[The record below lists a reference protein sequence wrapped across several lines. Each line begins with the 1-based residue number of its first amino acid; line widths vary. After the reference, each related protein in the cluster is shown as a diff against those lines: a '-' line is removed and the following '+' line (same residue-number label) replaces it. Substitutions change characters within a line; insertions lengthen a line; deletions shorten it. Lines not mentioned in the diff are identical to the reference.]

1 MLNTNGLSKEEV
13 IKSRKKYGTNT
24 LTSKKKKS
32 FLMQFVETL
41 GDPIIKILLTALI
54 IKTIFLFKDFDWFE
68 TLGILIAVFLS
79 SLISTISE
87 YGSEK
92 AFEHLQEE
100 SSRIKCKVKRDGKLI
115 ETSIDEIV
123 VGDIVKLE
131 TGDKIPADGIIID
144 GELSVDESSLNGET
158 KEAYKYKVEGF
169 PTEKNKVYRGCV
181 VYSKMALMKVEKVGN
196 DTFYGKL
203 ALEIQEDNPD
213 SPLKLRLRKLAQIIS
228 RIGYIGAFLVAISYL
243 FSSIVIENNFDI
255 KKIQERLKKQ
265 DVKLVEIQ
273 RSRGY
278 STRKS
283 LTIEKIEKVI
293 KAIREVNK
301 DVIIMVDNCYGEFV
315 QDREPIEV
323 GADIAV
329 GSLMKNLGAGIAT
342 SGAYIVG
349 KRELIELCAERLTS
363 PGIGKEIGPSLNQNT
378 LLLKGLFF
386 APSVVASS
394 IKTAVFA
401 SRILEELGYQ
411 VEPKFDEERADIV
424 QTIAL
429 GTEEKLVKFCQ
440 GIQMGSPIDSKVIP
454 YPGDMGGYEDKVIM
468 AAGTFTQGST
478 IELSCDGPIRPP
490 YIAYMQGGLTYEY
503 GKMGILKAIEYME
516 K

>member
-1 MLNTNGLSKEEV
+1 MDNRLKEITEQV
-13 IKSRKKYGTNT
+13 EKDIRPIFEKIQINCEKN
-24 LTSKKKKS
+24 SKKVLEAFWKCDLQEAHLNSSTGYGIDEPGRNKIEEIYS
-32 FLMQFVETL
+32 NIFKAEDALVRTQLISGTHALSVTL
-41 GDPIIKILLTALI
+41 SALLRPGDTMLSITGEPY
-54 IKTIFLFKDFDWFE
+54 D
-68 TLGILIAVFLS
+68 TLQTVIGISGNSKS
-79 SLISTISE
+79 SLKE
-87 YGSEK
+87 FG
-92 AFEHLQEE
+92 
-100 SSRIKCKVKRDGKLI
+100 IKYEQIELIENDFNIKEIINRLTKNYVKLI
-115 ETSIDEIV
+115 
-123 VGDIVKLE
+123 
-131 TGDKIPADGIIID
+131 
-144 GELSVDESSLNGET
+144 
-158 KEAYKYKVEGF
+158 
-169 PTEKNKVYRGCV
+169 
-181 VYSKMALMKVEKVGN
+181 
-196 DTFYGKL
+196 
-203 ALEIQEDNPD
+203 
-213 SPLKLRLRKLAQIIS
+213 
-228 RIGYIGAFLVAISYL
+228 
-243 FSSIVIENNFDI
+243 
-255 KKIQERLKKQ
+255 
-265 DVKLVEIQ
+265 EIQ

-478 IELSCDGPIRPP
+478 IELSCDGPISPP